1 MAYVASLR
9 EHVVEELNDLL
20 NAEHQLIEALPEMQ
34 KKASRR
40 ELKAAF
46 RSHLAETR
54 GHAKRIE
61 QALRLLSEEPSEKT
75 CDAMKGLLEEGEE
88 LMEGSEGA
96 LRDAMM
102 ITGAQKIEHYEIA
115 TYGTIRT
122 YAQILGEKGV
132 ARLMAQTL
140 KEEKAADKKL
150 TVIAVGGIN
159 AQAATEWHDQESAAE
174 MLQKSAEW
182 VGSAVGGAVTQAR
195 NLMPRSAAADRKP
208 AKKTGGRRSKTRSR

>member
-1 MAYVASLR
+1 MASVASLR

-34 KKASRR
+34 KKASKR

-46 RSHLAETR
+46 KSHLAETR

-61 QALRLLSEEPSEKT
+61 QALKLLSEEPSEKT
-75 CDAMKGLLEEGEE
+75 CDAMKGLLEEGGE

-102 ITGAQKIEHYEIA
+102 ITAAQKVEHYEIA

-122 YAQILGEKGV
+122 YAEILGEKAV
-132 ARLMAQTL
+132 ARLMALTL

-159 AQAATEWHDQESAAE
+159 AQAATEWHEQESAAE

-182 VGSAVGGAVTQAR
+182 VGSAVGDAVTKAR
-195 NLMPRSAAADRKP
+195 NMMPRSAAADRKP
-208 AKKTGGRRSKTRSR
+208 AGKGAKGRSKTRSR